1 MTTSTAAAPRP
12 STRDPARVVLLL
24 AGACWAGII
33 VALATS
39 GLDIASH
46 DTVIEHSSL
55 PIPARLGLFAA
66 AWFVMLGAMMLPT
79 TIPMARVLWVVTSR
93 RARPGAARG
102 AFWAA
107 YGLVWLA
114 FAFVALAGDTQV
126 HNLVHHWGWLES
138 HEQVILGATL
148 VLAGAY
154 QRSPLK
160 EACLRACRSPL
171 SLLAQHYTS
180 SAAGGWRVGLAHALS
195 CLGCCWALMLVM
207 FATGVASLLWMA
219 GLTAVMVLE
228 KISPWGARLSGPV
241 AAVLLAA
248 GAVVVGIGVAGGAAP
263 V

>member
-1 MTTSTAAAPRP
+1 MSTAAPGPR
-12 STRDPARVVLLL
+12 TRDPARAVLLL
-24 AGACWAGII
+24 AGTCWTGIV

-55 PIPARLGLFAA
+55 PIPIRLGLFAA

-79 TIPMARVLWVVTSR
+79 TIPMARVLWAVTAR
-93 RARPGAARG
+93 RARPGGARG

-114 FAFVALAGDTQV
+114 FAFVALGGDTQV
-126 HNLVHHWGWLES
+126 HNLVHHWGWLET
-138 HEQVILGATL
+138 HERVILGVTL
-148 VLAGAY
+148 VLAGVY
-154 QRSPLK
+154 QLSPLK

-171 SLLAQHYTS
+171 SLVAQHCTS

-219 GLTAVMVLE
+219 GLTLIMVLE
-228 KISPWGARLSGPV
+228 KVSPFGARLGRPV
-241 AAVLLAA
+241 AAVLVTA
-248 GAVVVGIGVAGGAAP
+248 GAVVVGIGIAGGAP
-263 V
+263 PG